1 MEGVG
6 RGIKIYIKKKKKAGQ
21 ENKSDDSVGSSI

>member
-6 RGIKIYIKKKKKAGQ
+6 RGIKIYIKKKKTGQ